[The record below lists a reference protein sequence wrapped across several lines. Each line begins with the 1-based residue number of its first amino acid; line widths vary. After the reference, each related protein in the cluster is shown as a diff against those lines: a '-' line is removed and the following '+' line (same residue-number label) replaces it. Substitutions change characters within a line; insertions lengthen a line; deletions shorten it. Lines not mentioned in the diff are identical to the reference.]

1 MTLPAS
7 PRARAC
13 RRVTALVLLGLLGVA
28 VGWTVLLRKSGGPPG
43 GTAAEVLRAELEL
56 RGGLLYRKG
65 AVEPFTGVMLERY
78 PDGALLSRSTVV
90 AGRLHGLSEG
100 WYPDGRLQVREHF
113 VRGVSQGE
121 RIKWHANGATQSVAA
136 IVEGQLHG
144 PFLRWHENGVLA
156 EEMTLNRGRPDGWA
170 RSFYPSGFLKA
181 RVRLAAGAVV
191 EQQFWSEDARRTE
204 EPALTAAT
212 PPKAPSQHR

>member
-1 MTLPAS
+1 MTPPAS
-7 PRARAC
+7 RHVRPGC
-13 RRVTALVLLGLLGVA
+13 RLAALVFLGLLGVA
-28 VGWTVLLRKSGGPPG
+28 LGLAVLLRKPGVPPG
-43 GTAAEVLRAELEL
+43 ATAAEALRAELEL
-56 RGGLLYRKG
+56 REGLLFRKG
-65 AVEPFTGVMLERY
+65 AAEPFTGVMLEQY

-121 RIKWHANGATQSVAA
+121 RIKWHANGATQSVAG

-144 PFLRWHENGVLA
+144 RFLRWHENGALA

-191 EQQFWSEDARRTE
+191 EQQFWPEDARCTE
-204 EPALTAAT
+204 EPTLTVAT
-212 PPKAPSQHR
+212 RKASPQNR